1 MLFVATFLRRLF
13 SMARRIVRKPVVNHN
28 RRNKNIDEKGRLV
41 VRIKDIISYN
51 TSIDEVLRNASF
63 GSILVKPDGRIT
75 IRNNAPHKF
84 KEISPYMYAE

>member
-13 SMARRIVRKPVVNHN
+13 SMARRIVKRPVVNHD
-28 RRNKNIDEKGRLV
+28 RRSKNIDEKGRLV
-41 VRIKDIISYN
+41 VKIKDIVSYN
-51 TSIDEVLRNASF
+51 TSIDEVLRNVSF

-84 KEISPYMYAE
+84 KKTSPYMYAE

>member
-1 MLFVATFLRRLF
+1 
-13 SMARRIVRKPVVNHN
+13 MARRIVRKPVVNHN

-41 VRIKDIISYN
+41 VRIKDIVSYN

-84 KEISPYMYAE
+84 KETSPYMYAE